1 MTIYIIMVDSYNELG
16 PLTHL
21 VGQIAIC
28 APVKQLA
35 NESFLH
41 LEVERIK
48 RRVLNDVLIFNNDFK
63 FYLRDNLKSVNSLII
78 SVLEILD
85 RLPEVRYM
93 HQLQRSQYE
102 HCHRM
107 REVLYE
113 LQKFF
118 QLLLTDRPA

>member
-21 VGQIAIC
+21 VGQIAIS

-48 RRVLNDVLIFNNDFK
+48 RRALNDVKIFRDDFK
-63 FYLRDNLKSVNSLII
+63 FYVRDNLKSVNGLII
-78 SVLEILD
+78 NVLEILN
-85 RLPEVRYM
+85 RLPEIRYM
-93 HQLQRSQYE
+93 HPFQRSQYE
-102 HCHRM
+102 KCHQIK
-107 REVLYE
+107 EVLYE
-113 LQKFF
+113 LQRFF
-118 QLLLTDRPA
+118 HLLLTYQPD